1 MTTEAIEQ
9 QLNAEI
15 ETLVSLKKGS
25 VNNATDLTVLGI
37 DSLKFVSLVLAI
49 EQRFGVNLMKVGLKP
64 DDTKTTRNMAKVVE
78 RALAGPKS

>member
-15 ETLVSLKKGS
+15 EALVSLKKGS

>member
-1 MTTEAIEQ
+1 MTLEAIEQ
-9 QLNAEI
+9 QLGSEI

-37 DSLKFVSLVLAI
+37 DSLKFVSLILAI

-64 DDTKTTRNMAKVVE
+64 DDTKTTHNMAKVVE
-78 RALAGPKS
+78 RAMAGPKS